1 MQIVYFSNISQLL
14 SDNVSAIVAAISVI
28 VSLIT
33 FIITTGI
40 SNKREFIKT
49 FDRVYQI
56 TFALRTSI
64 SNDKIISD
72 TIEDFHYELD
82 TIINSKT
89 VETKVLNY
97 LTEVENLSLI
107 LLKKKNIKRFSI
119 RRFSYS
125 KIFNRLSSSELYKRM
140 MCLYPYIAYKRIQTG
155 NFEMFSNYTELL
167 IKIERCEKNKN
178 HLKIT
183 DNVFVGLRN
192 SDIDFEQDYYHDNIC
207 IFSKKYK
214 DGFCDYRANQ
224 NFKVN
229 DFTSF
234 YAKKIKNIA
243 CLYRINT
250 YKEYSLIFYNQ
261 KKAYELPQDIR
272 SHVACCNS
280 ESILHV
286 LNDKARMKELLTKN
300 SIDVAPYCILCGCNI
315 QQADQIFKNEK
326 FIVQKTHGSGGIG
339 TYLLDKNLLEKHIN
353 SFQNNGR
360 YIISKYIPDSIS
372 VNTHIIVSD
381 NSNLV
386 TPGSVQIIE
395 NINNQLMY
403 RGADF
408 ISYRDLPLETR
419 ERIRLLSIRIAN
431 MLRTNGYRGIAGI
444 DFFIDKNNKIYC
456 SEINPRFQASSIII
470 SKYLNTRL
478 ENLGKRANKD
488 LIIEPRS
495 LHLINED
502 AFNGIIKSSISYYD
516 KIDYSCYFYYND
528 ADLSKEN
535 VEYWLSVLYNNQNTN
550 SSNKIVV
557 SIAEDSFRDF
567 NESLFNDKSYL
578 FRVIYNTKITQ
589 ISHDHTLW
597 INDNIK
603 LNRIP
608 TDDLS
613 LKISLLNQGVR
624 LSNEHH
630 YLNVKKAVFGG
641 VDFRIIEKDLYINSP
656 TGFGLYQLSPFVL
669 AKKDEQ
675 YYLYFYKK
683 PLYQIEIEEDFW
695 AKSNDNSC
703 MRLEY
708 KDIIYISSD
717 RLRIK
722 AINGCDLKSCGIG
735 CKFCEVP
742 FSKCHYSLKQIEE
755 AIKYSTKFDYHHILI
770 GGGTDI
776 SEKSWE
782 NTIQITSIV
791 KRICP
796 DKNIS
801 LMSIPVPYD
810 KLVLLRDAGIN
821 DVVFNIEIYDNELA
835 EYYMP
840 GKRDNNYDF
849 YYRSLEY
856 AVSVF
861 GIGNVRTSFIVGLE
875 STSSLMRG
883 INKMCKAGIIP
894 SLSIFRPLP
903 NTILFLNPPNEY
915 LKNVYLKA
923 NSIAKKY
930 NLFIGPKC
938 DACKNNM
945 LAI

>member
-1 MQIVYFSNISQLL
+1 MDFSNLPQLL

-40 SNKREFIKT
+40 SNKREFIKA

-64 SNDKIISD
+64 SNDKLLSD

-82 TIINSKT
+82 TILNSKL

-125 KIFNRLSSSELYKRM
+125 KIFNRLSSLELYKRM

-155 NFEMFSNYTELL
+155 NFELFSNYTELL
-167 IKIERCEKNKN
+167 IKIERCEKNKK
-178 HLKIT
+178 HLKTT
-183 DNVFVGLRN
+183 DKIFIGLRN
-192 SDIDFEQDYYHDNIC
+192 SDIDFEQDFYHDNIC
-207 IFSKKYK
+207 IFSEKYE

-224 NFKVN
+224 NFRVN

-234 YAKKIKNIA
+234 YAKKIKDIA
-243 CLYRINT
+243 SLYKGNT
-250 YKEYSLIFYNQ
+250 YKDYSLIFYNQ
-261 KKAYELPQDIR
+261 KNAYDLPPEIR
-272 SHVACCNS
+272 SHVVCCNS
-280 ESILHV
+280 ESVLHL
-286 LNDKARMKELLTKN
+286 LNDKARMKGLLTNN
-300 SIDVAPYCILCGCNI
+300 SIDVAPYCILCGCSI
-315 QQADQIFKNEK
+315 RQAYQIYKNEK
-326 FIVQKTHGSGGIG
+326 FIVQKTHGGGGIG
-339 TYLLDKNLLEKHIN
+339 TYLLDKDLLEKYKN
-353 SFQNNGR
+353 SFQKNGR
-360 YIISKYIPDSIS
+360 YIVSKYIPDSIS

-386 TPGSVQIIE
+386 TPGSVQIIDH
-395 NINNQLMY
+395 IDNQLMY

-408 ISYRDLPLETR
+408 ISYRELPFETR
-419 ERIRLLSIRIAN
+419 ERIRLLSIKIAN
-431 MLRTNGYRGIAGI
+431 ILRAYGYRGIAGI
-444 DFFIDKNNKIYC
+444 DFLIDKNNKIYC
-456 SEINPRFQASSIII
+456 SEINPRFQASSILI
-470 SKYLNTRL
+470 SIFLNTRL
-478 ENLGKRANKD
+478 ESTGKRADKD
-488 LIIEPRS
+488 LIIEPRF
-495 LHLINED
+495 LHQINED

-516 KIDYSCYFYYND
+516 KVDYSCYFYYND
-528 ADLSKEN
+528 AELSKEN
-535 VEYWLSVLYNNQNTN
+535 VEYWLSVLYKNKKSN
-550 SSNKIVV
+550 SPNKIVS
-557 SIAEDSFRDF
+557 SIAEDSFRNFDQ
-567 NESLFNDKSYL
+567 SLFNDKSYL

-589 ISHDHTLW
+589 ISYDHTLW

-608 TDDLS
+608 IGDMS

-624 LSNEHH
+624 LSDNLQ

-641 VDFRIIEKDLYINSP
+641 VDYRIIEKDLYINSP
-656 TGFGLYQLSPFVL
+656 TGFGLYQLSPFEI
-669 AKKDEQ
+669 AGKDNQ
-675 YYLYFYKK
+675 VYLCYYGK
-683 PLYQIEIEEDFW
+683 PLYQIEIEEDYW
-695 AKSNDNSC
+695 TKINDDTF
-703 MRLEY
+703 MRSEY

-776 SEKSWE
+776 SEESWE
-782 NTIQITSIV
+782 KIIQITSFV
-791 KRICP
+791 KRILP
-796 DKNIS
+796 DKSIS
-801 LMSIPVPYD
+801 LMSVPAPYD
-810 KLVLLRDAGIN
+810 KLVSLRQAGID

-849 YYRSLEY
+849 YYRSLEN

-875 STSSLMRG
+875 STLSLMKG
-883 INKMCKAGIIP
+883 IKEMCKLGIIP
-894 SLSIFRPLP
+894 SLSIFRSLP

-915 LKNVYLKA
+915 LKDVYIKA
-923 NSIAKKY
+923 LSITKKY
-930 NLFIGPKC
+930 NLHIGPKC

>member
-1 MQIVYFSNISQLL
+1 MDFSNLPQLL

-49 FDRVYQI
+49 FDQIYQI

-64 SNDKIISD
+64 SNDKLISD

-82 TIINSKT
+82 TILNSKP

-107 LLKKKNIKRFSI
+107 LLKKKNINRFSI

-125 KIFNRLSSSELYKRM
+125 KIFNRLSSAELYKRM
-140 MCLYPYIAYKRIQTG
+140 MCLYPYITYKRIQTG
-155 NFEMFSNYTELL
+155 NYEMFSNYTELL
-167 IKIERCEKNKN
+167 NKIERCEKSKN
-178 HLKIT
+178 QLKTSDKI
-183 DNVFVGLRN
+183 FIGLRD
-192 SDIDFEQDYYHDNIC
+192 SDIDFEQDYYHDSIC
-207 IFSKKYK
+207 IFSKRYEE
-214 DGFCDYRANQ
+214 GFCDYRANQ

-234 YAKKIKNIA
+234 YAKKIKDIA
-243 CLYRINT
+243 CLYKSST
-250 YKEYSLIFYNQ
+250 CKDYSLVFYNQ
-261 KKAYELPQDIR
+261 KNAYDLPQDIR

-286 LNDKARMKELLTKN
+286 LNDKARMKRLLSKN
-300 SIDVAPYCILCGCNI
+300 SIDVAPYCILCGCSI
-315 QQADQIFKNEK
+315 QQADQIYKNEK
-326 FIVQKTHGSGGIG
+326 FIVQKTHGGGGIG
-339 TYLLDKNLLEKHIN
+339 TYLLDKNLLEKYKN

-360 YIISKYIPDSIS
+360 YIISKYIQDSIS

-395 NINNQLMY
+395 NIDNQLMY

-408 ISYRDLPLETR
+408 ISYRELPLEIR
-419 ERIRLLSIRIAN
+419 ERIRLLSIKIAN
-431 MLRTNGYRGIAGI
+431 ILRENGYSGIAGI
-444 DFFIDKNNKIYC
+444 DFLIDKNNKIYC

-478 ENLGKRANKD
+478 ENMGRKADKD
-488 LIIEPRS
+488 LIFEPRS
-495 LHLINED
+495 LHHINED

-516 KIDYSCYFYYND
+516 EIDYSCYFYYND
-528 ADLSKEN
+528 AELSKEN
-535 VEYWLSVLYNNQNTN
+535 VAYWLSILYKNQNAN
-550 SSNKIVV
+550 SSNKIVAGI
-557 SIAEDSFRDF
+557 SEDSFGDF
-567 NESLFNDKSYL
+567 DESLFNDKSYL

-608 TDDLS
+608 IGDLS
-613 LKISLLNQGVR
+613 MKISLLNQGVR
-624 LSNEHH
+624 LSDNLQ
-630 YLNVKKAVFGG
+630 YLHVKKAVFGG
-641 VDFRIIEKDLYINSP
+641 VDYRIIEKNMYINSP
-656 TGFGLYQLSPFVL
+656 TGFGLYQLSPFEI
-669 AKKDEQ
+669 AEKDNQ
-675 YYLYFYKK
+675 FYLYFYKK
-683 PLYQIEIEEDFW
+683 PLYQIEIEEDYW
-695 AKSNDNSC
+695 TKSNDNSSMC
-703 MRLEY
+703 SEY

-722 AINGCDLKSCGIG
+722 VINGCDLKSCGTG

-742 FSKCHYSLKQIEE
+742 FSKCHYSLKQIED

-776 SEKSWE
+776 SEESWGKI
-782 NTIQITSIV
+782 IQIARII
-791 KRICP
+791 KRLLP
-796 DKNIS
+796 DKSIS
-801 LMSIPVPYD
+801 LMSIPAPYD
-810 KLVLLRDAGIN
+810 KLVSLHKAGID
-821 DVVFNIEIYDNELA
+821 DVAFNIEIYDDELA

-840 GKRDNNYDF
+840 GKRDNNYDY
-849 YYRSLEY
+849 YYRSLKQ
-856 AVSVF
+856 AVGVF
-861 GIGNVRTSFIVGLE
+861 GTGNVRTSFIVGLE
-875 STSSLMRG
+875 STLSLIEG
-883 INKMCKAGIIP
+883 VKEMCEAGIIP
-894 SLSIFRPLP
+894 SLSVFRPLP
-903 NTILFLNPPNEY
+903 NTILFLNPPNNY
-915 LKNVYLKA
+915 LKEVYLKTHSLA
-923 NSIAKKY
+923 TKY